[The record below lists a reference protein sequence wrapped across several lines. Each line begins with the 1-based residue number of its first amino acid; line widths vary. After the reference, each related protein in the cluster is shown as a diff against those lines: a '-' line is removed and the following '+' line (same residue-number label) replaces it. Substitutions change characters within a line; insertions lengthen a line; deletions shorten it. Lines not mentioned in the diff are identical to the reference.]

1 MKLEV
6 VLIRQLRYFS
16 EIEQIN
22 SVSKCLNCKSGLK
35 KQAGNIKM
43 NENPSSKLLLVGN
56 FLLIT
61 LVFGVSYSHEPLYS
75 SNQNT
80 YFLHGLADGGLGF
93 LERDWLA
100 RTTDPFPVFSFL
112 VSITFRNLHEYA
124 FNLYYLAILGV
135 YIYSILGIAS
145 HTHNIDS
152 SGTKYLTYFAFV
164 TFLHSA
170 LFDKVFSETPT
181 YGVAGQYILGP
192 VFQPSTF
199 GVFIVLSIYA
209 FLRGKPF
216 LAILF
221 SSVAATFHPT
231 YLLSAAVL
239 TSSYMI
245 TIFKENKDIKK
256 VLLLGVTAFLLILP
270 VLCYTYFSFGP
281 TSPENLSRARSILV
295 DHMPGHAKPSYWL
308 GIGSVFQIFIVV
320 VALYIVR
327 KSKLFTVLFLS
338 FLVSVLLTIVQV
350 ISGSNGLALLFP
362 WRISVFLVP
371 ISSCLIVAS
380 IVSTGFQK
388 FGHQILRHDKVIKSR
403 VLLAMLIL
411 TLSGG
416 LITIRRF
423 VKATKADNIPV
434 MNFVAARRQPSNLY
448 LIPIEMQRFRLYTG
462 VPIFVDKKSH
472 PYKDIEVIEWYG
484 RIQIA
489 NKFYQARAETARSIL
504 REIVSNYGI
513 THVVVEN
520 NQSEI
525 DSEFLYKTYQDN
537 NFAVYEVGAHR

>member
-1 MKLEV
+1 M
-6 VLIRQLRYFS
+6 
-16 EIEQIN
+16 
-22 SVSKCLNCKSGLK
+22 SKCLNCKSGLK
-35 KQAGNIKM
+35 KQVGNIKT

-61 LVFGVSYSHEPLYS
+61 LVFGVSYSHLPLYS

-112 VSITFRNLHEYA
+112 VNITFRNLHEYT
-124 FNLYYLAILGV
+124 FNCYYLAVLGV

-145 HTHNIDS
+145 HTHKIDS

-181 YGVAGQYILGP
+181 YGLAGQYILGP

-199 GVFIVLSIYA
+199 GVFIVLSICV

-216 LAILF
+216 LAILC

-231 YLLSAAVL
+231 YLLSAAIL
-239 TSSYMI
+239 TSSYMMI
-245 TIFKENKDIKK
+245 IFKENKDIKK
-256 VLLLGVTAFLLILP
+256 ALLLGVTAFILILP

-281 TSPENLSRARSILV
+281 TSTENLSRAQSILV
-295 DHMPGHAKPSYWL
+295 DHISGHAKISYWF
-308 GIGSVFQIFIVV
+308 GIDAVLQIFIVV
-320 VALYIVR
+320 VALYMVR
-327 KSKLFTVLFLS
+327 KKKLFPVLFLS
-338 FLVSVLLTIVQV
+338 FLASVLLTIIQA
-350 ISGSNGLALLFP
+350 ISGSKGLALLFP

-380 IVSTGFQK
+380 IVSAGFQK
-388 FGHQILRHDKVIKSR
+388 FHHQISKQEKIIKSR
-403 VLLAMLIL
+403 ILLAMFVLA
-411 TLSGG
+411 LSGG
-416 LITIRRF
+416 VITIRCF
-423 VKATKADNIPV
+423 VNAKKADNIPA
-434 MNFVAARRQPSNLY
+434 MNFVAATRQPSNLY
-448 LIPIEMQRFRLYTG
+448 LIPIEMGRFRLYTG
-462 VPIFVDKKSH
+462 VPIFVDRSSH
-472 PYKDIEVIEWYG
+472 PYKDIEVIEWYE

-489 NKFYQARAETARSIL
+489 NKFYQARGEAACSIL
-504 REIVSNYGI
+504 REILSNYGI

-520 NQSEI
+520 SQSKI
-525 DSEFLYKTYQDN
+525 GCGLLHKTYQDN
-537 NFAVYEVGAHR
+537 NFAIYEVNAHR